1 MSRLLSQLPAYYEN
15 IKDFRELSKTVTK
28 SLNDIDEH
36 LLQLRND
43 QYIISSSKEAIKRR
57 EKDFSILADEQNETL
72 VFRKKR
78 LLTRMRSNPPYVLE
92 YLKNMLDSLL
102 GEKKHSIEL
111 DKLLFEMEVLVN
123 VDSASFYLEV
133 EKMLERIVPL
143 NIQLTTAVLLIQEYL
158 ILQGEAYTFE
168 VEYKRTGNFRT
179 APIDGMGKEQTLIH
193 DLETY
198 TFEVSYRRCGKF
210 RAGGALIE

>member
-1 MSRLLSQLPAYYEN
+1 MTRLLSHLPAYYEN

-28 SLNDIDEH
+28 SLNDIDKR

-57 EKDFSILADEQNETL
+57 EKDFSILADEKTETL
-72 VFRKKR
+72 EFRKKR
-78 LLTRMRSNPPYVLE
+78 LLTRMKSNPPYVLE

-102 GEKKHSIEL
+102 GEKKHSIVI

-133 EKMLERIVPL
+133 EKMLEQIVPL
-143 NIQLTTAVLLIQEYL
+143 NVQLTTAVLLIQEYL
-158 ILQGEAYTFE
+158 ILQGGAYTFE
-168 VEYKRTGNFRT
+168 IPYKRTGKFRT
-179 APIDGMGKEQTLIH
+179 APIEGTGKIQTLNN

-198 TFEVSYRRCGKF
+198 FFDVSYHRCGNF

>member
-1 MSRLLSQLPAYYEN
+1 MTRLLSQLPAYYED

-28 SLNDIDEH
+28 SLNDIDER
-36 LLQLRND
+36 LLQLRNN

-57 EKDFSILADEQNETL
+57 EGDFSILADEKTETL
-72 VFRKKR
+72 DFRKKR

-92 YLKNMLDSLL
+92 YLKDMLDSLL
-102 GEKKHSIEL
+102 GEKKHSIEI
-111 DKLLFEMEVLVN
+111 DTLLFEMEVLVN

-133 EKMLERIVPL
+133 EKMLERVVPL

-158 ILQGEAYTFE
+158 ILQGGTYTFE
-168 VEYKRTGNFRT
+168 VEYKRAGNFRT
-179 APIDGMGKEQTLIH
+179 APVDGTGKVQTLNYN
-193 DLETY
+193 LETY
-198 TFEVSYRRCGKF
+198 TFEVSYHRCGKF

>member
-57 EKDFSILADEQNETL
+57 EKDFSILADEKNETL
-72 VFRKKR
+72 GFRKKR

-133 EKMLERIVPL
+133 EKLLERIVPL

-158 ILQGEAYTFE
+158 ILQGGAYTFE

-179 APIDGMGKEQTLIH
+179 APIDGMGKVQTLIH

-198 TFEVSYRRCGKF
+198 IFEVSYRRCGKF
-210 RAGGALIE
+210 RAGGVLIE